1 MDIQYCRELQNQA
14 RGSLGADSGYVEASA
29 RIAAWERAL
38 LHALRPYSG
47 QGWAWNVVTPFTVH
61 L

>member
-1 MDIQYCRELQNQA
+1 MYSIVGNCWSK
-14 RGSLGADSGYVEASA
+14 RGAGLGADSGYVEASA